1 MAQTTVN
8 AQNATLLLARTG
20 SARIKNIRV
29 TQRAGAAPRLFLQ
42 LFDATAP
49 TVGTTVP
56 TMVIPIPAG
65 NTQSDGEVL
74 EIRPSSNRGGMV
86 FGTAISFAATTTAVN
101 AVAPTAGQ
109 EPEVS
114 VDWEPNA

>member
-8 AQNATLLLARTG
+8 AQNATFTLARTG

-49 TVGTTVP
+49 TVGTTLP
-56 TMVIPIPAG
+56 TMIVPVPAG
-65 NTQSDGEVL
+65 NTQSDGEAVEVRL
-74 EIRPSSNRGGMV
+74 SSNRGGAI
-86 FGTAISFAATTTAVN
+86 FGTAISFAVTATATGAG
-101 AVAPTAGQ
+101 APTAGQ

>member
-8 AQNATLLLARTG
+8 AQNATFTLARTG
-20 SARIKNIRV
+20 SARLKNIRI
-29 TQRAGAAPRLFLQ
+29 TQRAGAAARLFLQ
-42 LFDATAP
+42 LFDLAAP

-65 NTQSDGEVL
+65 NTQSDGEAS
-74 EIRPSSNRGGMV
+74 ETRFSSNRGGII
-86 FGTAISFAATTTAVN
+86 FSTAISFAATTTATGLT
-101 AVAPTAGQ
+101 APTAGQ